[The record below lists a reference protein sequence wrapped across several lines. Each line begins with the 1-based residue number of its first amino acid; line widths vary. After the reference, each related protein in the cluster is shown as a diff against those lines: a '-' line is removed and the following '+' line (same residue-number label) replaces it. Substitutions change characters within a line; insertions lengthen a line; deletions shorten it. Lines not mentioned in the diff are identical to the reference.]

1 MELQEAVP
9 QVQAA
14 PVTVL
19 PSTVVQAPVE
29 EQLFEE
35 EVQNNPFDEV
45 QIVAPHLQVPELAAE
60 ALVTVQSARAAA
72 KHSFLDLRQ
81 NFPITHDADPQVQ
94 ATVVAVAPLVTV
106 HSALEVNEHAEP
118 SQYNPLVDV
127 QTAVPHL
134 QVPPFTPAAKV

>member
-81 NFPITHDADPQVQ
+81 NLSIAHDADPQVQ
-94 ATVVAVAPLVTV
+94 ATVVFVAPLVTV
-106 HSALEVNEHAEP
+106 QSAVALN
-118 SQYNPLVDV
+118 
-127 QTAVPHL
+127 
-134 QVPPFTPAAKV
+134 